1 MARIFVEPGSIEKDY
16 ATLPEGDAKK
26 LLRVLRMK
34 PGDALTLFDGV
45 REYSAV
51 IKSINQK
58 SAEVSI
64 TGTIRR
70 DSEPRLNI
78 LLGQGAPKSEK
89 LEYVVQKAVELGA
102 AEIAP
107 VILERSVK
115 RPDTA
120 DAVKKLSR
128 LRKIA
133 VEAARQSGRV
143 SVPEISCFMD
153 LPMFVERVRCFDLK
167 IIFYEG
173 EKTRGLRELLHSAGE
188 VKSIAILIGPEGGF
202 TEDEVLEAEA
212 AGFVTAGLGPRI
224 LRTETAGL
232 AALSIIQYELGDI
245 S

>member
-1 MARIFVEPGSIEKDY
+1 MARIFIEPARIKKDS
-16 ATLPEGDAKK
+16 ATLPEDDAKK

-34 PGDALTLFDGV
+34 PGDSITLFDGV
-45 REYSAV
+45 CEYSGI
-51 IKSINQK
+51 IKSLNQK
-58 SAEVSI
+58 SAEIAI
-64 TGTIRR
+64 TGSFENAK
-70 DSEPRLNI
+70 DSRLHV

-115 RPDTA
+115 RPDAA
-120 DAVKKLSR
+120 DAEKKLSR

-133 VEAARQSGRV
+133 VEASRQSGRV

-153 LPMFVERVRCFDLK
+153 LPMFVERARCFDLK

-173 EKTRGLRELLHSAGE
+173 EKTRGLRQILHHAGA
-188 VKSIAILIGPEGGF
+188 VNSVAVLVGPEGGF
-202 TEDEVLEAEA
+202 TDDEVLEAEA
-212 AGFVTAGLGPRI
+212 AGFVAVGLGPRI

-232 AALSIIQYELGDI
+232 AAMSIIQYELGDMD
-245 S
+245 

>member
-1 MARIFVEPGSIEKDY
+1 MTRIFAEPERIKKDS
-16 ATLPEGDAKK
+16 ATLPEDDAKK

-34 PGDALTLFDGV
+34 PGDSITLFDGV
-45 REYSAV
+45 REYSGI
-51 IKSINQK
+51 IKSLNQK

-64 TGTIRR
+64 TGTLQNAR
-70 DSEPRLNI
+70 DSRLHI

-89 LEYVVQKAVELGA
+89 LEYVVQKAAELGA

-115 RPDTA
+115 RPDA
-120 DAVKKLSR
+120 DDAVKKLSR

-133 VEAARQSGRV
+133 VEASRQSGRV

-153 LPMFVERVRCFDLK
+153 LPMFVERARCFDLK

-173 EKTRGLRELLHSAGE
+173 EKTRGLREAVNGCGGVRSVALL
-188 VKSIAILIGPEGGF
+188 VGPEGGF
-202 TEDEVLEAEA
+202 ADDEVLEAEA
-212 AGFVTAGLGPRI
+212 AGFVTVGLGPRI

-232 AALSIIQYELGDI
+232 VALGIIQYELGDI
-245 S
+245 

>member
-1 MARIFVEPGSIEKDY
+1 MARIFIEPGRIKEYS

-26 LLRVLRMK
+26 LLRVLRMN
-34 PGDALTLFDGV
+34 PGDSITLFDGV
-45 REYSAV
+45 REYSGI
-51 IKSINQK
+51 IKSLNQR

-64 TGTIRR
+64 TEILENAR
-70 DSEPRLNI
+70 DSRLHI

-89 LEYVVQKAVELGA
+89 LEYVVQKATELGA
-102 AEIAP
+102 AEITP

-115 RPDTA
+115 RPDAA
-120 DAVKKLSR
+120 DAGKKISR

-133 VEAARQSGRV
+133 VEASRQSGRV

-153 LPMFVERVRCFDLK
+153 LPMFLERASRYDLK

-173 EKTRGLRELLHSAGE
+173 DTHGLREILNGCGA
-188 VKSIAILIGPEGGF
+188 VNSIAILVGPEGGF
-202 TEDEVLEAEA
+202 TDDEALEAEA
-212 AGFVTAGLGPRI
+212 AGFVRAGLGPRI

-245 S
+245 GG